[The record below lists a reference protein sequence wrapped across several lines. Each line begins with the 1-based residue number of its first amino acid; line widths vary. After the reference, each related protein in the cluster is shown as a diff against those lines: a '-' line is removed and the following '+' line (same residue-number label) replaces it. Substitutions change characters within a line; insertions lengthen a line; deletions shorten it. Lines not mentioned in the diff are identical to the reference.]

1 MFENAPQIISYK
13 LNIQNVVN
21 TGREKLK
28 SGLVIA
34 KSDSAFQEYVLS
46 IERVFDPT
54 SGSFPSVFDPSGSFS
69 SVFGH
74 LLTSNN
80 AMRFATDYNVD
91 ELFDE
96 EAQTDLVL
104 HLQSNRPLNVGFEL
118 DIDDGIAVRGS
129 TRVAHLNEEGNVTFD
144 FEKSFLKLDGA
155 HIASLLRHSVRP
167 QSTTLG

>member
-54 SGSFPSVFDPSGSFS
+54 SGPFS

-118 DIDDGIAVRGS
+118 DIDGGVAVRGS
-129 TRVAHLNEEGNVTFD
+129 TRVAHLNDEGNVTFD

-155 HIASLLRHSVRP
+155 HIASLLRHSVSR